1 MAAFN
6 FQIWRA
12 ATISQSPRLSLLS
25 TPMPS
30 APMGSKG
37 KPKLAFPVRSD
48 RRIFLNMPSAT
59 FSVSRNRLQWLL
71 YAQSSSGL
79 GEGAEGPSGSENVIL
94 DEQSLE
100 AELKNAIQAEDYP
113 QAARLRDELRMLHE
127 NNQAGILAA
136 NARFYKAFEKGDLSA
151 MGMIWSKGNNVH
163 CIHPGAGC
171 ISGYDIVMESWE
183 LTFGP
188 ELDLPLQIE
197 LQNVEVYIKGNLG
210 FVTCLELVRTSG
222 NNWGKQVA
230 TNVFE
235 KVDGNWYICL
245 HHASYIAS

>member
-1 MAAFN
+1 MAAFH

-12 ATISQSPRLSLLS
+12 VTISQSPRLSLLS

>member
-1 MAAFN
+1 MAAFH
-6 FQIWRA
+6 FQSWRA
-12 ATISQSPRLSLLS
+12 ATISQSHRLSL
-25 TPMPS
+25 PS
-30 APMGSKG
+30 VPVGSKE
-37 KPKLAFPVRSD
+37 KPKLAFPAWSD
-48 RRIFLNMPSAT
+48 GRIFSTMPSAS

-71 YAQSSSGL
+71 YAQSSSDL
-79 GEGAEGPSGSENVIL
+79 GGGAEGSSGSDNLML

-100 AELKNAIQAEDYP
+100 VELKNAIQAEDYA

-136 NARFYKAFEKGDLSA
+136 NARFYKAFAKGDLSA
-151 MGMIWSKGNNVH
+151 MRMIWSKGNNVH

-183 LTFGP
+183 LTLGP

-245 HHASYIAS
+245 HHASHIAS

>member
-1 MAAFN
+1 MAAFH
-6 FQIWRA
+6 FQSWGA
-12 ATISQSPRLSLLS
+12 ATISQCHKLSLPS
-25 TPMPS
+25 TPV
-30 APMGSKG
+30 GSKG
-37 KPKLAFPVRSD
+37 KPKLAFPAWSD
-48 RRIFLNMPSAT
+48 HRIFSTIPSAT
-59 FSVSRNRLQWLL
+59 FSVSRNRIQWLL

-79 GEGAEGPSGSENVIL
+79 GGGAEGSSGSDNLML

-100 AELKNAIQAEDYP
+100 VELKNAIQAEDYA

-151 MGMIWSKGNNVH
+151 MRMIWSKGNNVH

-183 LTFGP
+183 LTLGP
-188 ELDLPLQIE
+188 ELDLPLQIK

-235 KVDGNWYICL
+235 KVEANWYICL
-245 HHASYIAS
+245 HHASHIAS

>member
-1 MAAFN
+1 MAAIP
-6 FQIWRA
+6 FQVWTA
-12 ATISQSPRLSLLS
+12 ATINHSPRVSLLS
-25 TPMPS
+25 V
-30 APMGSKG
+30 PMGSKG
-37 KPKLAFPVRSD
+37 KPKLAFTGRSN
-48 RRIFLNMPSAT
+48 RPIFLTTPYAP
-59 FSVSRNRLQWLL
+59 FSVSRNRHQWLS

-79 GEGAEGPSGSENVIL
+79 GKGAEGPSGSENLIL

-100 AELKNAIQAEDYP
+100 VELKNAIQAEDYAR
-113 QAARLRDELRMLHE
+113 AARLRDDLRLLHE
-127 NNQAGILAA
+127 NNQEGILAA
-136 NARFYKAFEKGDLSA
+136 NARFYKAFEKGDLIA

-210 FVTCLELVRTSG
+210 FITCLEVVRTSG

-230 TNVFE
+230 TNIFE
-235 KVDGNWYICL
+235 KVDGNWYICV
-245 HHASYIAS
+245 HHASHIAS

>member
-1 MAAFN
+1 MAAFH

-12 ATISQSPRLSLLS
+12 ATISQSPRLSLPS
-25 TPMPS
+25 T
-30 APMGSKG
+30 PMGSKG

-245 HHASYIAS
+245 HHASYISS

>member
-1 MAAFN
+1 MAAFH
-6 FQIWRA
+6 FQSWRA
-12 ATISQSPRLSLLS
+12 ATISQSHRLSL
-25 TPMPS
+25 PS
-30 APMGSKG
+30 VPVGSKE
-37 KPKLAFPVRSD
+37 KPKLAFPAWSD
-48 RRIFLNMPSAT
+48 GRIFSTMPSAS

-71 YAQSSSGL
+71 YAQSSSDL
-79 GEGAEGPSGSENVIL
+79 GGGAEGSSGSDNLML

-100 AELKNAIQAEDYP
+100 VELKNAIQAEDYA

-136 NARFYKAFEKGDLSA
+136 NARFYKAFAKGDLSA
-151 MGMIWSKGNNVH
+151 MRMIWSKGNNVH

-183 LTFGP
+183 LTLGP

-197 LQNVEVYIKGNLG
+197 LQNMEVYIKGNLG

-245 HHASYIAS
+245 HHASHIAS